1 MNWLKYRHMN
11 KRFIIVTGLVLT
23 TVISLYAQTGFT
35 KMKDINSFKT
45 KLNEMSKSVKT
56 IESNFTQE
64 KNLSIL
70 SKAIQSK
77 GYFCYK
83 KENKVRWEYT
93 EPYLYLVIIQG
104 SKLFIKDRNNKK
116 QYDTQSNKMFQEL
129 NKFLVGCIN
138 GEILNKTSEYKIEYQ
153 ENSAQFYVKLVPNDK
168 KMKEM
173 INEIHIYFSK
183 KDYSVDRL
191 KMVEQGGDYT
201 NIEFINKKLNETIP
215 DEKFNF
221 N

>member
-1 MNWLKYRHMN
+1 MLFALSDVAICQN
-11 KRFIIVTGLVLT
+11 T
-23 TVISLYAQTGFT
+23 FT
-35 KMKDINSFKT
+35 KLKDPEAFKS
-45 KLNEMSKSVKT
+45 KLSEMSKSTNT

-70 SKAIQSK
+70 SKAINSK

-83 KENKVRWEYT
+83 KVNKVRWEYT
-93 EPYLYLVIIQG
+93 EPYSYLVIIQG
-104 SKLFIKDRNNKK
+104 TKLFVKDKNNKK

-129 NKFLVGCIN
+129 NNFLVGCIN
-138 GEILNKTSEYKIEYQ
+138 GDILNKTKEYQVEYQ
-153 ENSAQFYVKLVPNDK
+153 ENNLQYYVKLVPNDK
-168 KMKEM
+168 KMRDM
-173 INEIHIYFSK
+173 INEIHIYFNK

-201 NIEFINKKLNETIP
+201 NIEFVNKKLNGIIS

>member
-1 MNWLKYRHMN
+1 
-11 KRFIIVTGLVLT
+11 
-23 TVISLYAQTGFT
+23 
-35 KMKDINSFKT
+35 MKDVASFKS
-45 KLNEMSKSVKT
+45 KLNEVSGSINT
-56 IESNFTQE
+56 IESDFTQE

-70 SKAIQSK
+70 SKPILSK

-83 KENKVRWEYT
+83 KENKVRWEYI
-93 EPYLYLVIIQG
+93 EPYSYLVIIQG

-138 GEILNKTSEYKIEYQ
+138 GDILNKTTEYKIDYQ
-153 ENSAQFYVKLVPNDK
+153 ENDAQYYVILMPNDK
-168 KMKEM
+168 KMKVM
-173 INEIHIYFSK
+173 ISEIHIFFNK

-191 KMVEQGGDYT
+191 KMVEQGSDYT
-201 NIEFINKKLNETIP
+201 NINFNNKKLNGPIS
-215 DEKFNF
+215 DEKFTF

>member
-1 MNWLKYRHMN
+1 MN
-11 KRFIIVTGLVLT
+11 KYI
-23 TVISLYAQTGFT
+23 VISIGILLLLAYNSCMSQSPFT
-35 KMKDINSFKT
+35 KMKNTDSFKAE
-45 KLNEMSKSVKT
+45 LNKVSKST
-56 IESNFTQE
+56 TSIESNFTQE

-70 SKAIQSK
+70 SKAINSK

-93 EPYLYLVIIQG
+93 EPYSYLVIIHG
-104 SKLFIKDRNNKK
+104 SKLFVKDKNNKK

-129 NKFLVGCIN
+129 NNFLVGCIN
-138 GEILNKTSEYKIEYQ
+138 GDILNKTTDYQ
-153 ENSAQFYVKLVPNDK
+153 IDYLENNLLFYVKLVPNAK

-173 INEIHIYFSK
+173 ISEIHIFFDK
-183 KDYSVDRL
+183 KDYSVTRL

-201 NIEFINKKLNETIP
+201 NIEFVNKKLNGIIS

>member
-1 MNWLKYRHMN
+1 MNYLISKHMN
-11 KRFIIVTGLVLT
+11 KKLGYLFLLLILYSNFSISQTAFI
-23 TVISLYAQTGFT
+23 
-35 KMKDINSFKT
+35 KMKDVSGFKT
-45 KLNEMSKSVKT
+45 KLTEMSKSTNT

-70 SKAIQSK
+70 SKAINSK

-93 EPYLYLVIIQG
+93 EPYAYLVIIQG

-138 GEILNKTSEYKIEYQ
+138 GDILNKTNEYQ
-153 ENSAQFYVKLVPNDK
+153 IDYMENALQYYVKLVPNDK

-173 INEIHIYFSK
+173 ISEIHIYFNK
-183 KDYSVDRL
+183 KDYAVDKL
-191 KMVEQGGDYT
+191 KMVEPGGDYT
-201 NIEFINKKLNETIP
+201 NIEFVNKKLNGIIP

>member
-1 MNWLKYRHMN
+1 
-11 KRFIIVTGLVLT
+11 
-23 TVISLYAQTGFT
+23 
-35 KMKDINSFKT
+35 MKDVSGFKT
-45 KLNEMSKSVKT
+45 KLTEMSKSTNT

-70 SKAIQSK
+70 SKAINSK

-93 EPYLYLVIIQG
+93 EPYAYLVIIQG

-138 GEILNKTSEYKIEYQ
+138 GDILNKTNEYQ
-153 ENSAQFYVKLVPNDK
+153 IDYMENALQYYVKLVPNDK

-173 INEIHIYFSK
+173 ISEIHIYFNK
-183 KDYSVDRL
+183 KDYAVDKL
-191 KMVEQGGDYT
+191 KMVEPGGDYT
-201 NIEFINKKLNETIP
+201 NIEFVNKKLNGIIP

>member
-1 MNWLKYRHMN
+1 MSKYLIV
-11 KRFIIVTGLVLT
+11 FIGVLF
-23 TVISLYAQTGFT
+23 ILADYSGIAQPAFS
-35 KMKDINSFKT
+35 KMKNIETFKT
-45 KLNEMSKSVKT
+45 KLKEISKSTTT
-56 IESNFTQE
+56 IESNFKQE

-70 SKAIQSK
+70 SKAINSE

-83 KENKVRWEYT
+83 KENNVRWEYT
-93 EPYLYLVIIQG
+93 EPYSYLVIING
-104 SKLFIKDRNNKK
+104 SKLFVKDKNNKK

-129 NKFLVGCIN
+129 NNFLVGCIN
-138 GEILNKTSEYKIEYQ
+138 GDILNKTNDYQIEYM
-153 ENSAQFYVKLVPNDK
+153 ENNLQYYVKLVPNAK

-173 INEIHIYFSK
+173 ISEIHIYFDK
-183 KDYSVDRL
+183 KDYSVVRL

-201 NIEFINKKLNETIP
+201 NIEFINKKLNGTIS

>member
-1 MNWLKYRHMN
+1 MN
-11 KRFIIVTGLVLT
+11 KRGFYLLGIILFA
-23 TVISLYAQTGFT
+23 ISFNGIAQTAFT
-35 KMKDINSFKT
+35 KLKDPEAFKT
-45 KLNEMSKSVKT
+45 KLGEMSKSTNT

-70 SKAIQSK
+70 SKAIHSK

-93 EPYLYLVIIQG
+93 EPYSYLVIIQG
-104 SKLFIKDRNNKK
+104 TKLFVKDKNNKK

-129 NKFLVGCIN
+129 NNFLVGCIN
-138 GEILNKTSEYKIEYQ
+138 GDILNKTKDYQVEYQ
-153 ENSAQFYVKLVPNDK
+153 ENNVQYYVKLVPNDK
-168 KMKEM
+168 KMKDM
-173 INEIHIYFSK
+173 INEIHIYFNK
-183 KDYSVDRL
+183 KDFSVDRL

-201 NIEFINKKLNETIP
+201 NIEFVNKKLNGTIS

>member
-1 MNWLKYRHMN
+1 MCR
-11 KRFIIVTGLVLT
+11 RIIILACVFWFASFNVS
-23 TVISLYAQTGFT
+23 VAQTAFT
-35 KMKDINSFKT
+35 KMSNTEAFKT

-70 SKAIQSK
+70 SKAINSK

-93 EPYLYLVIIQG
+93 EPYSYLVIIQG
-104 SKLFIKDRNNKK
+104 SKLFVKDKSNKK

-129 NKFLVGCIN
+129 NNFLVGCIN
-138 GEILNKTSEYKIEYQ
+138 GDILSKTSDYQIEYM
-153 ENSAQFYVKLVPNDK
+153 ENNVQFYVKLVPNSQ

-173 INEIHIYFSK
+173 ISEIHIYFDK
-183 KDYSVDRL
+183 KDYSVARL

-201 NIEFINKKLNETIP
+201 NIDFMNKKLNGTIS